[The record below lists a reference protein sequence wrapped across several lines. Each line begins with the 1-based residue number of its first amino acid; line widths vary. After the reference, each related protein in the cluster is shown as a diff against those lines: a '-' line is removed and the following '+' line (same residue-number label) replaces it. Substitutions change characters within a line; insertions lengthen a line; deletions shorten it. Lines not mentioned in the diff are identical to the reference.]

1 MVCKAYTCGTAS
13 VGYSLEC
20 TTNWKITT
28 MCTIPLPSF
37 MDPDLTL
44 LPMPTLSSLSFDTR
58 TIQVVPLAFTNHNA
72 E

>member
-1 MVCKAYTCGTAS
+1 
-13 VGYSLEC
+13 
-20 TTNWKITT
+20 
-28 MCTIPLPSF
+28 